1 MEKNIKTAFVCDS
14 GTGKSIKDM
23 EAQGCFSV
31 PLQVSYENISK
42 LELEEI
48 SIDEV
53 YTLMDQGKK
62 ISTSLASLG
71 DIESLFSSLK
81 NQGYERVFAVPIC
94 NGLSGTI
101 NAMKV
106 AAEEIGIDFDYFDCH
121 VTAVVE
127 EYMVVRAKQLY
138 DEGKTIQFIKEHL
151 DKICETTNTLL
162 VPDDLG
168 HLKRGGRLTPLAATI
183 GGLLKIK
190 PVLAINKKTEG
201 KIDVIHKVRTMSKAL
216 DSTVDIMKNEIF
228 NNGSG
233 YRITVAHVRCEK
245 AGQALVEKYREFF
258 PSAKYNLID
267 LVSVVGIHTGF
278 GCLAVQYF
286 KEI

>member
-1 MEKNIKTAFVCDS
+1 MENNIKTAFVCDS
-14 GTGKSIKDM
+14 GTGKSILDM

-31 PLQVSYENISK
+31 PLQVSYDNISK

-53 YTLMDQGKK
+53 YALMDQGKK

-71 DIESLFSSLK
+71 EIESLFSRLK

-94 NGLSGTI
+94 SGLSGTI

-138 DEGKTIQFIKEHL
+138 DEGKTIDFIKEHL

-168 HLKRGGRLTPLAATI
+168 HLKRGGRLTPLAATV

-201 KIDVIHKVRTMSKAL
+201 KIDIINKVRTMSKAL
-216 DSTVDIMKNEIF
+216 DSTIDIMKKEIL

-233 YRITVAHVRCEK
+233 YRITVAHVRCEE
-245 AGQALVEKYREFF
+245 AGQALVVKYREFF
-258 PSAKYNLID
+258 PLAKYSLID

-286 KEI
+286 KEL